1 MNKLLLLACIFISHK
16 SFSLELAKYPIELSS
31 GQGTNVIIAPT
42 TDKKQALVKVTGINH
57 DIDGIVFLTDLK
69 PHGSN
74 SAYKYT
80 FDGTERSL
88 VSVDNGYRCCSYTLY
103 IPDTR
108 DGTYL
113 SKKEESNPAIVEDL
127 KAQYEQ
133 QLTKGIQVEL
143 ANFNRE
149 KHLKYQQKNISAA
162 NDLVNKQCGLKIKT
176 NLNWESISDANLKEY
191 AVGSYCAQVAKE
203 MAYMCENS
211 QNFKNDIAQ
220 FNNIECK
227 FTDELKLRKNGNTI
241 IFKTAPKAPNQGE
254 FIKSY
259 LLNL

>member
-1 MNKLLLLACIFISHK
+1 MKKLLLLACIFISHK

-88 VSVDNGYRCCSYTLY
+88 VSVDDGYRCCSYTLY

-133 QLTKGIQVEL
+133 QLAKGIQVEL

-162 NDLVNKQCGLKIKT
+162 NDQVNKQCGLKIKT